1 MFKRGKTII
10 TLPRHCQLGKDIWNP
25 ELYETSLPP
34 QLSVNL
40 AYDYTQHKPHTPV
53 LSARFILFGLSP

>member
-1 MFKRGKTII
+1 MFKREKTII

-40 AYDYTQHKPHTPV
+40 AYDYTQHKPSVV
-53 LSARFILFGLSP
+53 LPIPRC